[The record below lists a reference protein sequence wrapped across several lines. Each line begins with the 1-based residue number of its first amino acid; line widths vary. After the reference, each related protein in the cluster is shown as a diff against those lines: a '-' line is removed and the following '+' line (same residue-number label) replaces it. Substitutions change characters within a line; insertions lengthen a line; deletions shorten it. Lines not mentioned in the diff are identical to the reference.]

1 MSSARSLVVVAAASG
16 ALFGVGLALG
26 GMTQPSKVIG
36 FLDVGGRWDPSLA
49 LVMLGA
55 VGVHALILQ
64 VARRSA
70 WGRGLTLPA
79 PASSGVDARLV
90 TGAAVFG
97 VGWGLGGY
105 CPGPGVASLGAA
117 APSAIVFV
125 VTFLLGFLLGEA
137 AERAAPKAREPTTA
151 WR

>member
-1 MSSARSLVVVAAASG
+1 MSGARSLALVAWVSG
-16 ALFGVGLALG
+16 LLFGVGLALG

-105 CPGPGVASLGAA
+105 CPGPAVAALGGALPGA
-117 APSAIVFV
+117 FVFV
-125 VTFLLGFLLGEA
+125 LTFLLGVLL
-137 AERAAPKAREPTTA
+137 AEGTPRAAALVRKPTA
-151 WR
+151 A